1 MLKSMTGYGSAKGT
15 VGTQAVTVEIRSLNS
30 KFLELN
36 VRLPLQFRD
45 KELEIRADVGKLL
58 ERGKADLNVSIDNNE
73 LAKRSTV
80 NKEIFLAYYEDLKS
94 LATETGMSDDNML
107 DAILKLPAV
116 LNSEKSEMD
125 EAQWKQLKG
134 LIQSAVEQF
143 NLFRSNEGNVLE
155 QDVTQR
161 LNAIENAVP
170 QLEKYEQARIE
181 SVRARLHKSV
191 NELKDQLNIDTNR
204 FEQELIYYIE
214 KLDISE
220 EKVRLKSHCD
230 YFLQTM
236 NSKEANGKKLGFIT
250 QEIGREINT
259 IGSKANDAN
268 MQRIVVEMK
277 DELEKLKE
285 QLANVL

>member
-1 MLKSMTGYGSAKGT
+1 MTGYGSAKGT

-45 KELEIRADVGKLL
+45 KELEIRADVGKML

-125 EAQWKQLKG
+125 EAQWKQLKV

-161 LNAIENAVP
+161 LNAIENSIP
-170 QLEKYEQARIE
+170 QLENFEQARIE
-181 SVRARLHKSV
+181 SIRTRLHKSV

-230 YFLQTM
+230 YFIQTM

>member
-1 MLKSMTGYGSAKGT
+1 MTGYGSAKGT

-125 EAQWKQLKG
+125 ETQWKQLKG

-161 LNAIENAVP
+161 LNAIENSIP
-170 QLEKYEQARIE
+170 QLENFEQARIE
-181 SVRARLHKSV
+181 SIRTRLHKSV

-230 YFLQTM
+230 YFIQTM

>member
-1 MLKSMTGYGSAKGT
+1 MTGYGSAKGT

-58 ERGKADLNVSIDNNE
+58 ERGKADLNVSFDNNE

-161 LNAIENAVP
+161 LNAIENALP
-170 QLEKYEQARIE
+170 QLENFEQSRIE
-181 SVRARLHKSV
+181 SIRTRLHKSV

-230 YFLQTM
+230 YFIQTM

>member
-1 MLKSMTGYGSAKGT
+1 SAKGT

-161 LNAIENAVP
+161 LNAIENSIP
-170 QLEKYEQARIE
+170 QLENYEQARIE
-181 SVRARLHKSV
+181 SIRTRLHKSV

-230 YFLQTM
+230 YFIQTM

>member
-1 MLKSMTGYGSAKGT
+1 MTGYGSAKGT

-143 NLFRSNEGNVLE
+143 NLFRTNEGNVLE

-170 QLEKYEQARIE
+170 QLEQYEQARIE

-259 IGSKANDAN
+259 VGSKANDAN

>member
-15 VGTQAVTVEIRSLNS
+15 VGTQSVTVEIRSLNS

-161 LNAIENAVP
+161 LNAIENSIP
-170 QLEKYEQARIE
+170 QLENFEQARIE
-181 SVRARLHKSV
+181 SIRTRLHKSV

-230 YFLQTM
+230 YFIQTM

>member
-161 LNAIENAVP
+161 LNAIENSIP
-170 QLEKYEQARIE
+170 QLENFEQARIE
-181 SVRARLHKSV
+181 SIRTRLHKSV

-230 YFLQTM
+230 YFIQTM

>member
-1 MLKSMTGYGSAKGT
+1 MTGYGSAKGT

-161 LNAIENAVP
+161 LNAIENAIP
-170 QLEKYEQARIE
+170 QLENYEQARIE
-181 SVRARLHKSV
+181 SIRTRLHKSV

-230 YFLQTM
+230 YFIQTM

>member
-45 KELEIRADVGKLL
+45 KELEIRADVGKML

-161 LNAIENAVP
+161 LNAIENSIP
-170 QLEKYEQARIE
+170 QLENYEQARIE
-181 SVRARLHKSV
+181 SIRTRLHKSV

-230 YFLQTM
+230 YFIQTM

>member
-143 NLFRSNEGNVLE
+143 NLFRTNEGNVLE

-170 QLEKYEQARIE
+170 QLEQYEQARIE

-259 IGSKANDAN
+259 VGSKANDAN

>member
-1 MLKSMTGYGSAKGT
+1 MTGYGSAKGT

-36 VRLPLQFRD
+36 VRLPIQFRD

-58 ERGKADLNVSIDNNE
+58 ERGKADLNISIDNNE

-80 NKEIFLAYYEDLKS
+80 NKEIFLAYHDDLKS
-94 LATETGMSDDNML
+94 LVAETGMSDANML

-116 LNSEKSEMD
+116 LNSEKAEVD
-125 EAQWKQLKG
+125 EEQWKQLKS
-134 LIQSAVEQF
+134 LIQTAVEQF
-143 NLFRSNEGNVLE
+143 NLFRNNEGGVLE

-170 QLEKYEQARIE
+170 QLEVYEQARIE
-181 SVRARLHKSV
+181 SIRTRLHKSV

>member
-1 MLKSMTGYGSAKGT
+1 MTGYGSAKGT
-15 VGTQAVTVEIRSLNS
+15 VGTQSVTVEIRSLNS

-125 EAQWKQLKG
+125 EEQWKQLKA
-134 LIQSAVEQF
+134 LIQTAVEQF

-170 QLEKYEQARIE
+170 QLEQYEQARIE

>member
-161 LNAIENAVP
+161 LNAIENSIP
-170 QLEKYEQARIE
+170 QLENFEQARIE

-230 YFLQTM
+230 YFIQTM

>member
-1 MLKSMTGYGSAKGT
+1 MTGYGSAKGT

-45 KELEIRADVGKLL
+45 KELEIRADVGKML

-161 LNAIENAVP
+161 LNAIENSIP
-170 QLEKYEQARIE
+170 QLENFEQARIE
-181 SVRARLHKSV
+181 SIRTRLHKSV

-230 YFLQTM
+230 YFIQTM

>member
-1 MLKSMTGYGSAKGT
+1 MTGYGSAKGT
-15 VGTQAVTVEIRSLNS
+15 VGAQAVTVEIRSLNS

-161 LNAIENAVP
+161 LNAIENSIP
-170 QLEKYEQARIE
+170 QLENFEQARIE

-230 YFLQTM
+230 YFIQTM

>member
-143 NLFRSNEGNVLE
+143 NLFRTNEGNVLE

-161 LNAIENAVP
+161 LNAIENALP
-170 QLEKYEQARIE
+170 QLEQYEQARIE

-230 YFLQTM
+230 YFIQTM

>member
-125 EAQWKQLKG
+125 ETQWKQLKG

-161 LNAIENAVP
+161 LNAIENSIP
-170 QLEKYEQARIE
+170 QLENFEQARIE
-181 SVRARLHKSV
+181 SIRTRLHKSV

-230 YFLQTM
+230 YFIQTM

>member
-1 MLKSMTGYGSAKGT
+1 MTGYGSAKGT
-15 VGTQAVTVEIRSLNS
+15 VGTQSVTVEIRSLNS

-125 EAQWKQLKG
+125 ETQWKQLKG

-161 LNAIENAVP
+161 LNAIENSIP
-170 QLEKYEQARIE
+170 QLENFEQARIE
-181 SVRARLHKSV
+181 SIRTRLHKSV

-230 YFLQTM
+230 YFIQTM

>member
-15 VGTQAVTVEIRSLNS
+15 VGTQSVTVEIRSLNS

-161 LNAIENAVP
+161 LNAIENSIP
-170 QLEKYEQARIE
+170 QLENFEQARIE
-181 SVRARLHKSV
+181 SIRTRLHKSV

-230 YFLQTM
+230 YFIKTM

>member
-1 MLKSMTGYGSAKGT
+1 MTGYGSAKGT

-58 ERGKADLNVSIDNNE
+58 ERGKADLNISIDNNE

-134 LIQSAVEQF
+134 LIQLAVEQF

-161 LNAIENAVP
+161 LNAIENALP
-170 QLEKYEQARIE
+170 QLENFEQSRIE
-181 SVRARLHKSV
+181 SIRTRLHKSV

-230 YFLQTM
+230 YFIQTM

>member
-1 MLKSMTGYGSAKGT
+1 MTGYGSAKGT

-161 LNAIENAVP
+161 LNAIENSIP
-170 QLEKYEQARIE
+170 QLENFEQARIE
-181 SVRARLHKSV
+181 SIRTRLHKSV

-230 YFLQTM
+230 YFIQTM

>member
-1 MLKSMTGYGSAKGT
+1 MTGYGSAKGT

-45 KELEIRADVGKLL
+45 KELEIRADVGKML

-161 LNAIENAVP
+161 LNAIENSIP
-170 QLEKYEQARIE
+170 QLENYEQARIE
-181 SVRARLHKSV
+181 SIRTRLHKSV

-230 YFLQTM
+230 YFIQTM

>member
-161 LNAIENAVP
+161 LNAIENSIP

-230 YFLQTM
+230 YFIQTM

>member
-125 EAQWKQLKG
+125 ETQWKQLKG

-161 LNAIENAVP
+161 LNAIENALP
-170 QLEKYEQARIE
+170 QLENFEQARIE

-230 YFLQTM
+230 YFIQTM
-236 NSKEANGKKLGFIT
+236 NSKEANGKKLVFIT

>member
-1 MLKSMTGYGSAKGT
+1 MTGYGSAKGT
-15 VGTQAVTVEIRSLNS
+15 VGTQSVTVEIRSLNS

-125 EAQWKQLKG
+125 EAQWKQLKS

-170 QLEKYEQARIE
+170 QLEQYEQARIE